1 MPCRCPSR
9 LLPIAVCLSTCLR
22 FAAGSPVKTVC
33 SKGFYQEEVIVL
45 GCEGG
50 KGRQSMILSSQ
61 AAAQGQFS
69 WEVAKDTFDLS
80 IEVLCEPLKSL
91 HGSAKLSAKC
101 VEPQGEVILGESKG
115 LLNQSAVNL
124 KKSSDCLSRSNG
136 PAVQPKRMV
145 SAHGAQWSWSG
156 DVPRKHSGPF
166 SLWLRVQGR
175 LHCDVEFLVQNDQDS
190 NLAVDVRYKWSQIKP
205 CPKQLKGCSRCPT
218 DKCHEEDVAVCDGS
232 PYWECLPKEAVMRK
246 SELSTAPGEHE
257 QTTGHMTT
265 STPTTMTTTTPKP
278 LSLDDL
284 MEDPQVQ
291 SLLREKESVN
301 KPDLPSGPLPTSHP
315 AVTVTDR
322 RHFRLPSS
330 KNLAMSMS
338 DMRQSHHLPW
348 AAGIVL
354 ALCILLTVAVCI
366 SRSAETSEQV
376 RGQLGVAIQGQRTP
390 YSPIDGDAPD
400 R

>member
-115 LLNQSAVNL
+115 LLNQSA
-124 KKSSDCLSRSNG
+124 
-136 PAVQPKRMV
+136 KRMV

-232 PYWECLPKEAVMRK
+232 PYWECLPKEAVMRNT
-246 SELSTAPGEHE
+246 EVSTAPGEHE

-265 STPTTMTTTTPKP
+265 STPTTMTTTTLKP

-354 ALCILLTVAVCI
+354 ALCILLTVAVCM

>member
-115 LLNQSAVNL
+115 LLNQSA
-124 KKSSDCLSRSNG
+124 
-136 PAVQPKRMV
+136 KRMV

-232 PYWECLPKEAVMRK
+232 PYWECLPKEAVMRNT
-246 SELSTAPGEHE
+246 EVSTAPGEHE

-265 STPTTMTTTTPKP
+265 STPTTMTTTTLKP

-291 SLLREKESVN
+291 SLLREKENVN

-354 ALCILLTVAVCI
+354 ALCILLTVAVCM

>member
-115 LLNQSAVNL
+115 LLNQS
-124 KKSSDCLSRSNG
+124 
-136 PAVQPKRMV
+136 PKRMV

>member
-22 FAAGSPVKTVC
+22 FAAGGYPVKTAC
-33 SKGFYQEEVIVL
+33 SKGFYQEEAIVL

-69 WEVAKDTFDLS
+69 WEVAKDTLDLS

-91 HGSAKLSAKC
+91 HGSAKLSARC
-101 VEPQGEVILGESKG
+101 VEPQGEVILGESEG
-115 LLNQSAVNL
+115 LLNQSA
-124 KKSSDCLSRSNG
+124 
-136 PAVQPKRMV
+136 KRMV

-205 CPKQLKGCSRCPT
+205 CPKQLKGCSLCPT

-232 PYWECLPKEAVMRK
+232 PYWECLPKEAVINT
-246 SELSTAPGEHE
+246 SSSSSPGEHE
-257 QTTGHMTT
+257 QTTGQMTT
-265 STPTTMTTTTPKP
+265 WTSTTMTSTTMTMTTPKP

-291 SLLREKESVN
+291 SLLREEESVN

-322 RHFRLPSS
+322 RHFRLPS
-330 KNLAMSMS
+330 KNWAMSS
-338 DMRQSHHLPW
+338 DMRSHHLP

-366 SRSAETSEQV
+366 SRSGETSEQV
-376 RGQLGVAIQGQRTP
+376 RGQLGAAIQGQRTP

-400 R
+400 P